1 MSLNEELQRLPGV
14 PVVKNLCF
22 HQGAWVLSL
31 ARELTKLLYATKCNQ
46 RIKINEPMRTS
57 LNEQCQMILCLL
69 NGYICILLFRSG
81 HSNMKGPVN
90 ALRRGLPPSLQVGRL
105 RKPER
110 EWLNEAQ
117 LSRLSDVGPGS
128 PATSACTWQAPA
140 RPQEDPCG
148 ATPDTGIRNRQA
160 QGGGPC
166 SEGPR
171 TRFLSSWFLEA
182 SHCKYVTLQT
192 VFQKQ
197 PCKDSIFYSF
207 LIIML
212 ETVHLNIVDLN

>member
-1 MSLNEELQRLPGV
+1 MKSCSDFPGG
-14 PVVKNLCF
+14 PVVKTLCF

-46 RIKINEPMRTS
+46 RIKINEPMGTS

-81 HSNMKGPVN
+81 HSSMKGPVN
-90 ALRRGLPPSLQVGRL
+90 ALRRGLPPSLQVGCL

-117 LSRLSDVGPGS
+117 LSRLLMLVLGAPPPLLAPGRHLPDLRRIPVEPHPTQGS
-128 PATSACTWQAPA
+128 GTA
-140 RPQEDPCG
+140 RRREEG
-148 ATPDTGIRNRQA
+148 LA
-160 QGGGPC
+160 
-166 SEGPR
+166 EGPR